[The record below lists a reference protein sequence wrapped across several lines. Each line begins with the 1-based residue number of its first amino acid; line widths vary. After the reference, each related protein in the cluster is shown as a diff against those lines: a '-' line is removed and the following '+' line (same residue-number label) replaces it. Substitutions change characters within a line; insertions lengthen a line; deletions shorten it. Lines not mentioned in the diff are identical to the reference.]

1 VLQVHNNSSR
11 YHLMPVTLLP
21 VIVHLHKRQ
30 GITTLWKGL
39 GSVLMIR
46 GMTLAVEDVIS
57 KFTPWPKYVPV

>member
-1 VLQVHNNSSR
+1 
-11 YHLMPVTLLP
+11 MPVSLLP

-46 GMTLAVEDVIS
+46 GMTLAVEDLIS
-57 KFTPWPKYVPV
+57 KFTPWPKYVPR